1 VTVRSSLRRAAP
13 ALLAVHA
20 LRVLWS
26 LLLLGPLY
34 RDLARALDRSV
45 FRATPSPG
53 DAALAV
59 EVVARSG
66 PQLLPFAFVWLGTY
80 VLLGP
85 WLQQLLLSA
94 LWGASLRSAAREAI
108 GRYPAA
114 LAVRVLAALIFALT
128 ASGAVLAL
136 QRALAWMPAGAAL
149 ELAAR
154 LLCALALLGC
164 ALALV
169 TAHDLAQAAVAHGN
183 GTLAGVQN
191 ALALCSRAAV
201 ARNSLSLTAAA
212 ALALLAELTSRVP
225 LALPYATGP
234 ALVLV
239 VQQALL
245 FAALVVRAAWLS
257 HTLTRLG
264 PVRPPPRS

>member
-1 VTVRSSLRRAAP
+1 VTTLGSLRRAAP

-20 LRVLWS
+20 LRALWT
-26 LLLLGPLY
+26 LLMLGPLY
-34 RDLARALDRSV
+34 RDLARALDQSV
-45 FRATPSPG
+45 FRETPSPG

-59 EVVARSG
+59 EVVARSA
-66 PQLLPFAFVWLGTY
+66 PHLLPFAIVWLGTY

-85 WLQQLLLSA
+85 WLQQLLLRA
-94 LWGASLRSAAREAI
+94 LAGASLRSAAREAL

-114 LAVRVLAALIFALT
+114 LAVRVLAVLVFALT
-128 ASGAVLAL
+128 AGGALLVL
-136 QRALAWMPAGAAL
+136 QQALAWMPAGAAL

-164 ALALV
+164 ALLLA
-169 TAHDLAQAAVAHGN
+169 TAHDLAQAAVARGDAM
-183 GTLAGVQN
+183 LAGVRY
-191 ALALCSRAAV
+191 ALARCSRAAV
-201 ARNSLSLTAAA
+201 ARNALSLAAAA

-239 VQQALL
+239 AQQALL
-245 FAALVVRAAWLS
+245 LAALLARAAWLS
-257 HTLTRLG
+257 HTLR
-264 PVRPPPRS
+264 RPP